1 MTDAHNI
8 AARLRCPL
16 GGIRNIAADFIVER
30 EKYVEL
36 IESRLEVAQQLL
48 ADCKAQLDEA
58 RGVTQ

>member
-30 EKYVEL
+30 EKYVESL
-36 IESRLEVAQQLL
+36 ESKLEFQTQAL

-58 RGVTQ
+58 RGVVS